1 MGSARRTVGHL
12 VVRLSGNLGKVF
24 LVVYRGPWRKEV
36 PSSLRGALV
45 VLGDAWRLGLVKS
58 SSGSLGDWSRPGL
71 PNQDKISGAISSI
84 PYLFIF
90 RCYIYLLRI
99 ISIIFIIINL
109 KDFKLI
115 SAVSFVF
122 VVLI

>member
-1 MGSARRTVGHL
+1 M
-12 VVRLSGNLGKVF
+12 
-24 LVVYRGPWRKEV
+24 EV
-36 PSSLRGALV
+36 PSSLWGALV
-45 VLGDAWRLGLVKS
+45 VLGDAWRLWYCES

-99 ISIIFIIINL
+99 ITSIFVIIY
-109 KDFKLI
+109 FKRI
-115 SAVSFVF
+115 
-122 VVLI
+122 